1 VQLLQYG
8 AYAAIGACFFA
19 LGCLLSLIHLHG
31 KTTRLEDTIV
41 RIEDGLIRGAEQF
54 PGDVTTQLLGRGP
67 APGVV
72 LAV

>member
-1 VQLLQYG
+1 
-8 AYAAIGACFFA
+8 
-19 LGCLLSLIHLHG
+19 LHG
-31 KTTRLEDTIV
+31 KTTRLEDTVV